1 MNRIWDKT
9 ALTTGSDLSAGAI
22 EIDTACYLIGVQ
34 TNSGIGGD
42 KSQPNWMRGDT
53 TPYNYW
59 IVEYCN
65 DTFPLGIRQPEGDM
79 HLLVY
84 PNPTSGDLYINIQK
98 DNLTEAS
105 FTLSNTSGQHIY
117 QSTADHLAHSYT
129 KILDLTGLPT
139 GVYMLDVVVVDG
151 ERIVKKVVKE

>member
-1 MNRIWDKT
+1 
-9 ALTTGSDLSAGAI
+9 
-22 EIDTACYLIGVQ
+22 
-34 TNSGIGGD
+34 
-42 KSQPNWMRGDT
+42 
-53 TPYNYW
+53 
-59 IVEYCN
+59 
-65 DTFPLGIRQPEGDM
+65 M

-105 FTLSNTSGQHIY
+105 FTLTNTPGQYNY

-129 KILDLTGLPT
+129 KILDLSRLPT
-139 GVYMLDVVVVDG
+139 GVYMLDVLVDG